1 MNQVEGR
8 DGEETERWVLSCL
21 RIDGLS
27 VPLHRFSKSW
37 KLPMEVRKVLS
48 FVLMT
53 LAFDTKDIWLCTLA
67 LPFPR
72 CVALWQLLVSCFW
85 NDGAEFYHG
94 VSSAA
99 YCFDICLLISYS
111 P

>member
-8 DGEETERWVLSCL
+8 NGEETERRVLSCL

-27 VPLHRFSKSW
+27 VPLHWSSKSW
-37 KLPMEVRKVLS
+37 KPPMEVRKVLS

-72 CVALWQLLVSCFW
+72 CVGLWQLLVSCFW
-85 NDGAEFYHG
+85 NDGAELYLG

-99 YCFDICLLISYS
+99 YCFVICLFISYS